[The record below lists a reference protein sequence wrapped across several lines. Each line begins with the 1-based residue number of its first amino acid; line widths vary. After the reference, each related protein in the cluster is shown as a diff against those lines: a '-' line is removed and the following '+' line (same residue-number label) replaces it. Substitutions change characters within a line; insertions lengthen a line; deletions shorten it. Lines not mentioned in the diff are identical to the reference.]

1 MNRDGTEAAIY
12 LFVAVLVTVPLAT
25 MPAVTYA
32 NDFTDKQE
40 FDAIVNQIF
49 HKDIIVTVTI
59 NGVTHKQ
66 VINGLPSS
74 VPGPASQIVVFLFSR
89 KIVEPPSTRTIR
101 LGDLSTMCIKLR
113 DDSEG
118 SCINAPVDSLTQPIR
133 RIFDAR
139 YIPD

>member
-1 MNRDGTEAAIY
+1 MNKIKSEVAIY
-12 LFVAVLVTVPLAT
+12 VLVGSLAILPLAT
-25 MPAVTYA
+25 LPEIAYA

-40 FDAIVNQIF
+40 FDVIVNQIF

-59 NGVTHKQ
+59 NGQVQKQ
-66 VINGLPSS
+66 TIQGLPDS
-74 VPGPASQIVVFLFSR
+74 VPGPAAQIVVFQFPR
-89 KIVEPPSTRTIR
+89 KIETPPTTKTMR

-113 DDSEG
+113 DDNEG

-139 YIPD
+139 YIP